1 MFIYDVCFHLDNYS
15 EKQGV
20 EFSNPVN
27 VGDFISDGIGEGEYK
42 VFQVVH
48 SQVGGGSCIHVKHEN
63 VDF

>member
-1 MFIYDVCFHLDNYS
+1 MFTYDVCFHLADYS

-20 EFSNPVN
+20 EFSNPVS
-27 VGDFISDGIGEGEYK
+27 VGDFISDGIGEAEYK

-63 VDF
+63 VEI